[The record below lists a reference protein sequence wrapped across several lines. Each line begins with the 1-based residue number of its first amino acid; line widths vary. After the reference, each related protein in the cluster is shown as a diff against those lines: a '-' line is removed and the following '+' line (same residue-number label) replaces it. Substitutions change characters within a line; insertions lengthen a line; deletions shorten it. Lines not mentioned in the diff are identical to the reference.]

1 MSLCVF
7 IAVHVAAS
15 CYKSLVSPSRASAPA
30 VLSVDIAAEDVS
42 AYLIC
47 LLQGVE
53 IEVSKLNTSIEQC
66 EDMDMVAVH
75 CCRRGAILRKV
86 RA

>member
-1 MSLCVF
+1 M
-7 IAVHVAAS
+7 
-15 CYKSLVSPSRASAPA
+15 
-30 VLSVDIAAEDVS
+30 S

-86 RA
+86 RT